1 MNSNE
6 KLAYLRSLPGET
18 ISPKELA
25 MVAGGSP
32 YSYNLAAK
40 EGKLDLPHLWR
51 GRNLR
56 IWKGPVIR
64 LIGGQDVQAVSDGR
78 GEEDEGQ
85 DVFRGSEGTADDAA
99 MFHRRWD
106 DDSVPYL
113 RSFVMESMA
122 FHANTD
128 V

>member
-6 KLAYLRSLPGET
+6 KLDYLRSLPGET

-32 YSYNLAAK
+32 YSYNLAAR

-64 LIGGQDVQAVSDGR
+64 LIGGQDVQAVSDDQR
-78 GEEDEGQ
+78 KADEGQ
-85 DVFRGSEGTADDAA
+85 DDGRGSA
-99 MFHRRWD
+99 
-106 DDSVPYL
+106 
-113 RSFVMESMA
+113 ESLPS
-122 FHANTD
+122 
-128 V
+128 